1 MATCGERACFH
12 GAYKSR
18 ETARRKAES
27 IGGRVLKRRIQGQDR
42 FVVVTEKS
50 GEVLRFK
57 G

>member
-12 GAYKSR
+12 GGFKSR
-18 ETARRKAES
+18 EAARRKAES
-27 IGGRVLKRRIQGQDR
+27 VGGRVLKRRIQGQDR

-50 GEVLRFK
+50 ADVVRFK